1 MLRGSLMFIRTIR
14 FLFSRFLKDKP
25 GNHRCV
31 SCRLYDHE
39 TKTCNLIVFIKGQMC
54 KTNLKKVPNWNP
66 FRKCMFYPEMID
78 KISCFDINKERGNI
92 LREMQDNPEE
102 YESIGRKL
110 KKLRELKE
118 KK

>member
-1 MLRGSLMFIRTIR
+1 
-14 FLFSRFLKDKP
+14 
-25 GNHRCV
+25 
-31 SCRLYDHE
+31 
-39 TKTCNLIVFIKGQMC
+39 
-54 KTNLKKVPNWNP
+54 
-66 FRKCMFYPEMID
+66 MFYPEMID